1 MKRFAA
7 HYLYLQGLGYL
18 KQYAVEVDNDKVVGL
33 SPCMAEVEN
42 TEWLPGV
49 LMLHTTENW
58 REVAITPQ
66 IINEIPTDLSK
77 DAWRLTHLYPY
88 NFTSMMPCDETRH
101 KQLL

>member
-7 HYLYLQGLGYL
+7 HYLYLQGYGYL
-18 KQYAVEVDNDKVVGL
+18 KQCAVEVDSDKVVSI

-49 LMLHTTENW
+49 LMLHSTNNW
-58 REVAITPQ
+58 REVVITPQ
-66 IINEIPTDLSK
+66 IINEIPTNLSN
-77 DAWRLTHLYPY
+77 DAWRVTHLYPY